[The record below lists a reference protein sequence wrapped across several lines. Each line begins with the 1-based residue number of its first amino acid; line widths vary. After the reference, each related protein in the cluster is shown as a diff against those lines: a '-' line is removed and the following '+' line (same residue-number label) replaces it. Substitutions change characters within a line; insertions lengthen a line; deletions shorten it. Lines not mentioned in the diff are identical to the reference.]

1 MTIAVRLRSRLLD
14 FLLRHKVSAR
24 SPRCRTP
31 RDSFEISLPIS
42 FTLCLKR
49 KSAQDARRVCPFGKF
64 SLPWWERTF
73 HCRELLPRE
82 RALSPMHFPRI
93 QKRARY
99 PVLRS
104 RESGINRISLFHYY
118 QNWWRSLSVWIAQK
132 LIHASSVVRCTD
144 ASNFKAGANFFH
156 FASSTHLQ
164 SSNKLFNL
172 NNVVA
177 RIKKSIIKAIYSQY
191 CTSIHLTEMHVMN
204 FVWETIRLCNKFIVA
219 HINWQHLHITSRPP

>member
-1 MTIAVRLRSRLLD
+1 MTIAERCVRAYSIFSFAIKLVRELT
-14 FLLRHKVSAR
+14 VAE
-24 SPRCRTP
+24 TP

-42 FTLCLKR
+42 FTFCLKR

-104 RESGINRISLFHYY
+104 RESGVNRISLLHYY
-118 QNWWRSLSVWIAQK
+118 QNWSRSLSVWIAQK
-132 LIHASSVVRCTD
+132 LIHVSSVVRCTD
-144 ASNFKAGANFFH
+144 ASNFKAGATN
-156 FASSTHLQ
+156 
-164 SSNKLFNL
+164 
-172 NNVVA
+172 
-177 RIKKSIIKAIYSQY
+177 
-191 CTSIHLTEMHVMN
+191 
-204 FVWETIRLCNKFIVA
+204 
-219 HINWQHLHITSRPP
+219 